1 MCMLKKL
8 RTERK
13 MSQNEV
19 AVKLGVTA
27 TTICRYESGKRKLPF
42 EIAKKLAEIFDVT
55 WQQFYEE

>member
-1 MCMLKKL
+1 MLKKL